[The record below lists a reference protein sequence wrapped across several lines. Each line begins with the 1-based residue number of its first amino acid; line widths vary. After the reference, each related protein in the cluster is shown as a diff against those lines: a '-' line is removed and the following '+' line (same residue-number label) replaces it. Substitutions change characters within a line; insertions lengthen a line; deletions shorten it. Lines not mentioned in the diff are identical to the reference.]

1 MKQLDLTD
9 AKILIIDDQIA
20 NIEVLEDLLDA
31 QGYTN
36 ITSTTDPR
44 EALHLFA
51 IHEPDIVLLDL
62 MMPYL
67 DGFQVMAQLKPLMS
81 EGVFVPILV
90 LTADATSDTKKRA
103 LTEGASDFITKP
115 FDITEV
121 GLRIKNLLLT
131 SYLMSELKDQNALL
145 EIKVKERTSQ
155 LVETNK
161 MLEAA
166 KNKAEA
172 SNKLKTA
179 FMQNISHEVR
189 TPLNGILGFSS
200 LIGDPEL
207 TADEREEFMNLL
219 QESSDR
225 LVKTITDY
233 MDISLI
239 VSGSMEVQKK
249 KFSFVPMLENI
260 KNKYGKIAHAKSL
273 NYTLNIPEECRS
285 IEIETDQE
293 LLEKS
298 VIQLVDNA
306 FKFTKEGSVQLGVS
320 LNDTILTV
328 YVQDTGVGISMDAQE
343 KVFESFIQEDVSN
356 TRGHEGS
363 GLGLTI
369 TKGIME
375 LLGGN
380 VTIESE
386 KNSGTKIML
395 SLPVPEY
402 RQQNVPKGNSVRR
415 ASESYILV
423 AEDDPGNMLYI
434 EHTLKNRF
442 KGFYKAH
449 DGKEAVKMM
458 KEHPE
463 IALVLMDLK
472 MPIMDG
478 FEATKEIRKMGL
490 DVVIIAI
497 TAYGMSGDEQKA
509 LNAGCNDYLPKPFQ
523 NNRLLQKLRASGF
536 EAES

>member
-1 MKQLDLTD
+1 MKELDLTD

-20 NIEVLEDLLDA
+20 NIDVLEELLDA

-36 ITSTTDPR
+36 ITKTTDPR

-81 EGVFVPILV
+81 DGVFIPILV

-103 LTEGASDFITKP
+103 LSEGASDFITKP

-131 SYLMSELKDQNALL
+131 SYLMTQLKDQNNLL
-145 EIKVKERTSQ
+145 EIKVRERTSQ
-155 LVETNK
+155 LLETNK
-161 MLEAA
+161 MLEIA
-166 KNKAEA
+166 KNKAET

-200 LIGDPEL
+200 LIGDPDL
-207 TADEREEFMNLL
+207 SADEREEFMNLL

-225 LVKTITDY
+225 LIKTITDY

-249 KFSFVPMLENI
+249 KFGLVQMLENI
-260 KNKYGKIAHAKSL
+260 RNKYSKHAQLKALGFSL
-273 NYTLNIPEECRS
+273 TSPEEHLM

-298 VIQLVDNA
+298 VSQIVDNS
-306 FKFTKEGSVQLGVS
+306 FKFTKEGSVHLGFS
-320 LNDTILTV
+320 LDDSVLVI
-328 YVQDTGVGISMDAQE
+328 YVQDTGVGISQEAQE

-375 LLGGN
+375 LLGGT
-380 VTIESE
+380 VAIESE
-386 KNSGTKIML
+386 KKSGTKVIL
-395 SLPVPEY
+395 SLPVPECK
-402 RQQNVPKGNSVRR
+402 QNSKHMKSSAKR
-415 ASESYILV
+415 ASETYVLV
-423 AEDDPGNMLYI
+423 AEDDPGNMMYI

-442 KGFYKAH
+442 KGFLKAN
-449 DGKEAVKMM
+449 DGIEAVNIMN
-458 KEHPE
+458 EHPE
-463 IALVLMDLK
+463 ITLVLMDLK
-472 MPIMDG
+472 MPNMDG
-478 FEATKEIRKMGL
+478 FEATKEIRRMGL

-523 NNRLLQKLRASGF
+523 NNRLLQKLRDCGI
-536 EAES
+536 EL